1 MATKK
6 NNVENLDEQVKD
18 EVLMG
23 APAETENPEGD
34 MLYGEGEDPTPAQ
47 DPDPTQEPTQEPTQ
61 DPTQEPTQEPSQEGS
76 DEQGDAQDD
85 GSEDEADGTPAVS
98 KDYSVMKGVAD
109 EDEFNPGMAEG
120 KGMQL
125 TTTLGD
131 GIPEGAK
138 RRPTLDKF
146 VSGEEGA
153 ANAKAEEFAAAAVRG
168 KGMSISTGIVGAK
181 NADSSKGPVGAVM
194 PLGDATSYRALCHVN
209 TPAE

>member
-6 NNVENLDEQVKD
+6 NNVENLDEQVQD
-18 EVLMG
+18 EILMG
-23 APAETENPEGD
+23 APAETENPEGE
-34 MLYGEGEDPTPAQ
+34 MLFGEGE
-47 DPDPTQEPTQEPTQ
+47 EPTQ
-61 DPTQEPTQEPSQEGS
+61 DPAPTQEEGGSEEGGGSTNEQGGGSEEGS
-76 DEQGDAQDD
+76 DDDEEQ
-85 GSEDEADGTPAVS
+85 ADGTPAVS
-98 KDYSVMKGVAD
+98 KDYSVMKGEAD
-109 EDEFNPGMAEG
+109 AEEFNPGIAEG

-131 GIPEGAK
+131 GVPEGAK

-153 ANAKAEEFAAAAVRG
+153 ANSKAEEFAAATVRG

-181 NADSSKGPVGAVM
+181 NIDSSKGPVGAVM

>member
-6 NNVENLDEQVKD
+6 NNVENLDEQVQD

-23 APAETENPEGD
+23 APAETENPEGE
-34 MLYGEGEDPTPAQ
+34 MLFGEGEEPAQ
-47 DPDPTQEPTQEPTQ
+47 DPTPTQEGGGSNEQGGGSNEQ
-61 DPTQEPTQEPSQEGS
+61 GGGSNEQGSDSEEGS
-76 DEQGDAQDD
+76 DDDEEQ
-85 GSEDEADGTPAVS
+85 ADGTPAVS
-98 KDYSVMKGVAD
+98 KDYSVMKGEAD
-109 EDEFNPGMAEG
+109 ADEFNPGIAEG

-131 GIPEGAK
+131 GVPEGAK

-146 VSGEEGA
+146 VSGEEGG
-153 ANAKAEEFAAAAVRG
+153 ANSKAEEFAAAAVRG